1 MAGQQRKRGPLEPV
15 RGQQVAYLRESR
27 PVHSTPPEDHEDLHE
42 LFSAKWQTVQ
52 KLRGVEQESGKR
64 YRRGKFSN
72 AERRIVNASVDE
84 YVSEHGTSR
93 EAFLDALFNSVGRRR
108 FADFFIKTTQKLSGR
123 PVLMVYHYMKRLLHP
138 GNRQGNWTAAEDMQL
153 RRLFAVKGPQWVEIS
168 KEMGRFA
175 TSCRDR
181 YRKIRADYIKGPW
194 ATDEVER
201 LEAAV
206 SELIHSREAAATLA
220 ETGELTDA
228 PLTLSWYFVSERVRT
243 RSWMQCISK
252 WSHLSYRRTAAT
264 APRWNAN
271 NDYQLCHQL
280 YDLGIEDE
288 SEIIWRDLINDNP
301 LWQQC
306 YSPERLR
313 NRWKM
318 LRRRVLNEQRLDMDT
333 VLETLLV
340 TIRPLS
346 ADTVSDSD
354 PES

>member
-1 MAGQQRKRGPLEPV
+1 MARHQRGPLEPIH
-15 RGQQVAYLRESR
+15 GEQAASLRESR
-27 PVHSTPPEDHEDLHE
+27 PVHPAPSEDQEGLQE

-52 KLRGVEQESGKR
+52 KLRDTERESGKR

-72 AERRIVNASVDE
+72 AERRAVNASVDE
-84 YVSEHGTSR
+84 YVSETGISR
-93 EAFLDALFNSVGRRR
+93 EAFLDSLFNSVGRRR
-108 FADFFIKTTQKLSGR
+108 FADFFVKTAQKLSGR

-138 GNRQGNWTAAEDMQL
+138 GNRQGSWTAAEDVQL
-153 RRLFAVKGPQWVEIS
+153 RRLFAIKGPQWVEIS
-168 KEMGRFA
+168 KEMDRFA

-181 YRKIRADYIKGPW
+181 YRKIRADYTKGPW
-194 ATDEVER
+194 ATDEIER

-206 SELIHSREAAATLA
+206 AELTRSREAAASLA
-220 ETGELTDA
+220 EADDPTDA
-228 PLTLSWYFVSERVRT
+228 PSALSWYFVSERVRT

-252 WSHLSYRRTAAT
+252 WSHLSHRRTSAA
-264 APRWNAN
+264 APRWSAN
-271 NDYQLCHQL
+271 NDYQLCHRL

-288 SEIIWRDLINDNP
+288 SEIVWRDLLNDDP
-301 LWQQC
+301 IWQQH
-306 YSPERLR
+306 YAPERLR